1 MEATHLAG
9 LSACVHAIGDAANAR
24 AAELFGRLL
33 AAHPGAHRHRVEHAS
48 VLDEATIQRIAELG
62 LTAVV
67 QPINLHSEAHWL
79 ADRVGAQRLSG
90 TYAFRS
96 LLEAGVRLAGSS
108 DAPIESTDVLAA
120 LDAAV
125 HRPTLA
131 ADQAISGLDALRMY
145 TTAASAV
152 RGTEGRLGSLAVETA
167 RKHFAGQADLVVL
180 SADPTAVRPAEV
192 HVQRTVIGGI
202 DHFVAQGA

>member
-1 MEATHLAG
+1 M
-9 LSACVHAIGDAANAR
+9 
-24 AAELFGRLL
+24 
-33 AAHPGAHRHRVEHAS
+33 
-48 VLDEATIQRIAELG
+48 LDEATIQRIAELG

-152 RGTEGRLGSLAVETA
+152 RGTEGRLGSLAV
-167 RKHFAGQADLVVL
+167 GLQADLVVL

>member
-1 MEATHLAG
+1 
-9 LSACVHAIGDAANAR
+9 
-24 AAELFGRLL
+24 
-33 AAHPGAHRHRVEHAS
+33 
-48 VLDEATIQRIAELG
+48 
-62 LTAVV
+62 
-67 QPINLHSEAHWL
+67 
-79 ADRVGAQRLSG
+79 
-90 TYAFRS
+90 
-96 LLEAGVRLAGSS
+96 VRLAGSS

-152 RGTEGRLGSLAVETA
+152 RGTEGRLGSLAV
-167 RKHFAGQADLVVL
+167 GLQADLVVL